1 MMKCRLLVKLFKT
14 ANRYG
19 KQLLSYKTGEMTP
32 SWGLNSETVSLFQ
45 VNDIGKLK
53 ISVVIIQF
61 NVMNG
66 ITESN

>member
-1 MMKCRLLVKLFKT
+1 MKCRLLVKLFKT

-19 KQLLSYKTGEMTP
+19 KQLLSYKTGDKTP
-32 SWGLNSETVSLFQ
+32 SQGLNSETGVLFQ

-53 ISVVIIQF
+53 ISVVIIPF